1 MLQAAG
7 AVVLAVLLF
16 LALWDGFET
25 LAEARRGFLTKQSQ
39 LAAMRARAESL
50 PLERTRL
57 AEALQEWEAVKKIMG
72 RSAET
77 GIVLADME
85 KVAKRHNA
93 LPTSI
98 EPGAPVSMF
107 YRGHLRAVP
116 VKIRLQGR
124 FPGVLETLQNLEAL
138 ANPGELRSVSIKSA
152 PDQPGVAPGAVEVEA
167 LLLLYSLSPPQW
179 EEKVRGVPAGRY
191 DAFWPLLWPKQEG
204 APEEMPTESTGQA
217 NTAAGVAE
225 TK

>member
-1 MLQAAG
+1 MLPAAG
-7 AVVLAVLLF
+7 ALVITVLFF
-16 LALWDGFET
+16 LALWDGFQA
-25 LAEARRGFLTKQSQ
+25 LAEARRDFLAKQSQ
-39 LAAMRARAESL
+39 LEAVRARAESL

-57 AEALQEWEAVKKIMG
+57 QEALREWETVKKIMG

-85 KVAKRHNA
+85 KTARQHGA
-93 LPTSI
+93 FPASL
-98 EPGAPVSMF
+98 EPGAPVTMF

-152 PDQPGVAPGAVEVEA
+152 PGQLGAASGGVEAEA

-204 APEEMPTESTGQA
+204 VPEEVPNESTGQA
-217 NTAAGVAE
+217 HTASGVME